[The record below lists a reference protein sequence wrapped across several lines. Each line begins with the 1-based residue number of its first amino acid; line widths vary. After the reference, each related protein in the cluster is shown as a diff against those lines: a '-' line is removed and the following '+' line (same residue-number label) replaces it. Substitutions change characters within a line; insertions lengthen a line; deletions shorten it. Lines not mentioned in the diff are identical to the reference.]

1 MAATCTYQNLGIR
14 LFVSRKDFLAMLD
27 QNWIFADLYYRGDIV
42 AERAVYVSLSDPAL
56 QFLREVYAGELEA
69 IDVLKRQKKDDLNE
83 KAKTKEKEALLGK
96 QTRLPSAADHVPTMD
111 G

>member
-14 LFVSRKDFLAMLD
+14 LFVSRKDFLTMLD

-56 QFLREVYAGELEA
+56 QFLREVYAGELAA
-69 IDVLKRQKKDDLNE
+69 IDVVKRQKQDAVNE
-83 KAKTKEKEALLGK
+83 KIKTQKKEALLG
-96 QTRLPSAADHVPTMD
+96 QEPGLPDPAPDVSEVE